1 MTDKILELVEDKAN
15 QSRDLAI
22 DELADL
28 FDGNNLSET
37 AKTQTILRLLETVEG
52 EENPSVIES
61 IYNLFGIA
69 FADSICNSEIA
80 KKCVNMLDRLESGSL
95 AHALPIIADS
105 DLVDRKSLILNYL
118 NSENPA
124 IKKIAKESLQQIG

>member
-15 QSRDLAI
+15 HSRDLVI

-28 FDGNNLSET
+28 FNGDHLSKT
-37 AKTQTILRLLETVEG
+37 AKTQTVLRLLETVER

-69 FADSICNSEIA
+69 FADNICNSEIA
-80 KKCVNMLDRLESGSL
+80 EKCVKMLNRLESGSL
-95 AHALPIIADS
+95 VHALPIIAES
-105 DLVDRKSLILNYL
+105 DVVDRKSLILNYL
-118 NSENPA
+118 NSGNPA
-124 IKKIAKESLQQIG
+124 IEKIAKESLQQIS

>member
-1 MTDKILELVEDKAN
+1 MTDKILELVENKAN
-15 QSRDLAI
+15 HSRDLAI

-28 FDGNNLSET
+28 FDGNHLSET
-37 AKTQTILRLLETVEG
+37 AKTQTILRLLETVER

-69 FADSICNSEIA
+69 FSDNICNSEIA
-80 KKCVNMLDRLESGSL
+80 EKCVKMLNRLEPGSL

-105 DLVDRKSLILNYL
+105 DVVDRKSLILNYL

-124 IKKIAKESLQQIG
+124 IEKIAKESLQQIS